1 MLLWLFRHIVGIM
14 VGLARHTLGGMVIR
28 ATLGMIGVGGM
39 DMTHSGVGALV
50 GVAILI
56 IRDLSRHITT
66 TTTILLTMAVC
77 ISLIV
82 PLWR

>member
-1 MLLWLFRHIVGIM
+1 M
-14 VGLARHTLGGMVIR
+14 VGLARHTLGGMDIR
-28 ATLGMIGVGGM
+28 VTRGMI
-39 DMTHSGVGALV
+39 GVGALV

-66 TTTILLTMAVC
+66 TTIILLTMAVC

-82 PLWR
+82 PLWQ